1 MCWRLFKF
9 NGKDRNRNFGNY
21 LRNIC
26 QQSKP
31 IKYIIYTPY
40 LKLPKYMKYLLF
52 FILFLFNSPSMASGE
67 ETYKAVCSICH
78 ATGLNKAPMVGDKKQ
93 WGKLI
98 KEGQAH
104 ITSDGYHGVGAMPP
118 KGGKSDLT
126 VAEFSSAVVYMAN
139 QTGANWKEPDEA
151 MLKDI
156 NKRIAK
162 KQSKP

>member
-1 MCWRLFKF
+1 
-9 NGKDRNRNFGNY
+9 
-21 LRNIC
+21 
-26 QQSKP
+26 
-31 IKYIIYTPY
+31 
-40 LKLPKYMKYLLF
+40 MKYLLF
-52 FILFLFNSPSMASGE
+52 FCLFLFSAISMASGV
-67 ETYKAVCSICH
+67 ETYKAVCSNCH

-104 ITSDGYHGVGAMPP
+104 ITSDGYHGFGAMPP

-126 VAEFSSAVVYMAN
+126 VSEFSSAVVYMAN
-139 QTGANWKEPDEA
+139 QAGANWKEPDEA

-162 KQSKP
+162 KQSKS

>member
-1 MCWRLFKF
+1 
-9 NGKDRNRNFGNY
+9 
-21 LRNIC
+21 
-26 QQSKP
+26 
-31 IKYIIYTPY
+31 
-40 LKLPKYMKYLLF
+40 MKYF
-52 FILFLFNSPSMASGE
+52 LFLCLSLISSLSLASGDA
-67 ETYKAVCSICH
+67 TYKAVCSNCH

-104 ITSDGYHGVGAMPP
+104 ITSDGYYGVSAMPP

-126 VAEFSSAVVYMAN
+126 VAEFASAVVYMAN
-139 QTGANWKEPDEA
+139 QAGANWSEPDEV

-162 KQSKP
+162 KSSKS